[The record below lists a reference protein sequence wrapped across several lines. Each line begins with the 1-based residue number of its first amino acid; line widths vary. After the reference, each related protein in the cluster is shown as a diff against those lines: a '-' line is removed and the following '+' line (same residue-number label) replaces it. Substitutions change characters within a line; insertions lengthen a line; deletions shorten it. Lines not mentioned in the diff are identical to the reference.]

1 MARAAWLGLRLPLIN
16 RASVCLLLALCTAE
30 YSGGPPMRAPAQRRR
45 QVPPGPVLWRL
56 RLRGGAGAATDG
68 EDGGRGTR
76 GSAALHTFGAGA
88 DARLRSPAHRGRRG
102 EGDWDIEDDLAK
114 LDSEDENTEDE
125 QDEDGSPVADGFLT
139 QADLHELEAPIRRKA
154 VRNPEGYYAYN
165 RTADRWEQRKWEP
178 LALPGEDQFTPMPAN
193 QEHPRTR
200 TARRANESLEDF
212 VRRAPCWPPYCR
224 RCPLR
229 KKASLSASA
238 LLLHERIT
246 GSKVNVTTALRCG
259 LEPPFSPALAQGLSG
274 FHVPRSQEEDL
285 NGLLRVAVED
295 NDVAGAVA
303 LLKAGANVSEVD
315 AYGMAALHEAAVTGH
330 ADMCKLLL
338 DYGANWNALDQ
349 YRRTP
354 LHWAAYFGKIATIVA
369 IMDHDA
375 GGGSCSPE
383 EIEEALH
390 RKDYVGDSPEALASY
405 MGRTDVTSYFKVL
418 IQRGSKS
425 AAEFAAPAMEQE
437 AMLAAHPVRS
447 PIQEIIEAATVDPD
461 TIPAEGPEPPPPGE
475 EKEFCEYVV
484 GPESAPVTNRV
495 PWGPGTSIPRP
506 WQCWFC
512 PRDFGTLDQAT
523 AHELECSRLHGWEI
537 DEKAAHEHA
546 AKHPFNKCP
555 GAKDGSHAYECIAQ
569 RVPYAWVRIKN
580 EQEFDARQLEAGGN
594 AWMADQEP
602 VKWDEVDMEDLGQE
616 HQGQEHQ
623 MEAKQVYEQML
634 TARKQGTEAL
644 RAETHKFVGG
654 GWSKMAR
661 NTRKRQEL
669 RAAKHRTPSRAD
681 TDTDRDRD
689 SATQMPEGAG
699 IETGMGGGGGEGL
712 GALGMD
718 SCLSESEQFP
728 PHRAPL
734 LEKILQATHRVLS
747 FNFSSVANGSIPV
760 GVPTAFALEQLPEY
774 LRDPENHFHYSIGE
788 EVTIPLYF
796 TTLQGTPQGTPRK
809 WDKTTCAIPSAN
821 RYLFDTRYL
830 YFTTGTA
837 PRNASS
843 HFPLFTTLLFYR

>member
-1 MARAAWLGLRLPLIN
+1 MARAGGLGLRLPRIH
-16 RASVCLLLALCTAE
+16 RALVCLLLALCTAE
-30 YSGGPPMRAPAQRRR
+30 YSGGLPLRATPRRR
-45 QVPPGPVLWRL
+45 QVLPPRPVVWRL

-68 EDGGRGTR
+68 EDCGTR

-88 DARLRSPAHRGRRG
+88 DVRVARSPAHRGRRG
-102 EGDWDIEDDLAK
+102 EGDWDIEDDPAK

-125 QDEDGSPVADGFLT
+125 QDEVGSSVAEGFLT
-139 QADLHELEAPIRRKA
+139 PADLHELEAPIRRRA

-193 QEHPRTR
+193 QEHPMAR

-246 GSKVNVTTALRCG
+246 GCKVNVTTALRCG
-259 LEPPFSPALAQGLSG
+259 LEPPFSPALAQGLGG
-274 FHVPRSQEEDL
+274 FHVPRSQEEDV
-285 NGLLRVAVED
+285 NGLLLVAVED

-303 LLKAGANVSEVD
+303 LLQAGANVSEVD
-315 AYGMAALHEAAVTGH
+315 AYGMAALHEAAFAGH

-354 LHWAAYFGKIATIVA
+354 LHWAAYFGKISAIVA

-375 GGGSCSPE
+375 GGGSCSTE
-383 EIEEALH
+383 EIKEALH
-390 RKDYVGDSPEALASY
+390 RKDYVGDSPETLASY
-405 MGRTDVTSYFKVL
+405 MGRTDVRSYFKVL

-425 AAEFAAPAMEQE
+425 AAEFAAPAMERE
-437 AMLAAHPVRS
+437 ATLAAHPVRS
-447 PIQEIIEAATVDPD
+447 PIQEIIDAATVDPD
-461 TIPAEGPEPPPPGE
+461 TILAEGPEPPPPGE

-484 GPESAPVTNRV
+484 GPESAPVTNKV

-537 DEKAAHEHA
+537 DEKVAQEHA

-569 RVPYAWVRIKN
+569 RVPYAWVRVKN

-594 AWMADQEP
+594 EWMVDQEP
-602 VKWDEVDMEDLGQE
+602 ATWDNVDMEDLGQE

-623 MEAKQVYEQML
+623 MEAEQVYEQML

-669 RAAKHRTPSRAD
+669 RAAQHRAPSRAG

-689 SATQMPEGAG
+689 SATQMLEAAG
-699 IETGMGGGGGEGL
+699 IETGMGDGGGEGL
-712 GALGMD
+712 GVGKGLLGALGMD
-718 SCLSESEQFP
+718 ICLSESEQFP
-728 PHRAPL
+728 PHRAQM
-734 LEKILQATHRVLS
+734 LEKILEATHRVLS

-788 EVTIPLYF
+788 EVTIPLYY
-796 TTLQGTPQGTPRK
+796 TSLQGTPRK
-809 WDKTTCAIPSAN
+809 WDKTTCTIP
-821 RYLFDTRYL
+821 
-830 YFTTGTA
+830 
-837 PRNASS
+837 
-843 HFPLFTTLLFYR
+843 